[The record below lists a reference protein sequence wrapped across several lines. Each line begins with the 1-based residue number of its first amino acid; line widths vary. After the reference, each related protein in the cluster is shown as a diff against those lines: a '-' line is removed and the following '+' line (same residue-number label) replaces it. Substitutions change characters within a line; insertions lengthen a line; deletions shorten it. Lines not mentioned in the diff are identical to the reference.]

1 MILYDFVPAPNPRRV
16 RIFLHEKGIEV
27 PTKQIDIMKGEHK
40 KKEYKKASPLSQVPT
55 LELDDGTF
63 ITESIAIC
71 RYFEALQP
79 EPSLMGD
86 NAEEIAIIEMWQRR
100 FELLLMIG
108 IANTYRHG
116 HPAMAALE
124 DQIKEWSEASRP
136 RVIKMMY
143 WFDKQIEDKEFICLN
158 KFTIADISAL
168 VCFDFAKWPKI
179 EIPSDCTN
187 LLNYY
192 ERLNSRPSAK
202 AKIIS

>member
-179 EIPSDCTN
+179 EIPSDCAN

-202 AKIIS
+202 A

>member
-71 RYFEALQP
+71 RYFEALYP

-179 EIPSDCTN
+179 EIPSDCIN

-202 AKIIS
+202 A

>member
-1 MILYDFVPAPNPRRV
+1 
-16 RIFLHEKGIEV
+16 
-27 PTKQIDIMKGEHK
+27 
-40 KKEYKKASPLSQVPT
+40 
-55 LELDDGTF
+55 
-63 ITESIAIC
+63 
-71 RYFEALQP
+71 
-79 EPSLMGD
+79 
-86 NAEEIAIIEMWQRR
+86 
-100 FELLLMIG
+100 MIG

-136 RVIKMMY
+136 KVIKMMY

-202 AKIIS
+202 A

>member
-40 KKEYKKASPLSQVPT
+40 KKEFKKASPLSQVPT

-71 RYFEALQP
+71 GYFEALHP

-179 EIPSDCTN
+179 EIPSDCIN

-202 AKIIS
+202 A

>member
-40 KKEYKKASPLSQVPT
+40 KKEFKKASPLSQVPT

-187 LLNYY
+187 LLHYY
-192 ERLNSRPSAK
+192 KRLNSRPSAK
-202 AKIIS
+202 A

>member
-55 LELDDGTF
+55 LELDNGTF
-63 ITESIAIC
+63 ITESIANC
-71 RYFEALQP
+71 RYFEGLHP

-143 WFDKQIEDKEFICLN
+143 WFEKQIEDKEFICLN

-202 AKIIS
+202 A

>member
-202 AKIIS
+202 A

>member
-40 KKEYKKASPLSQVPT
+40 KKEFKKASPLSQVPT

-71 RYFEALQP
+71 RYFEALHP

-136 RVIKMMY
+136 RVIKMMH

-179 EIPSDCTN
+179 EIPSDCIN

-202 AKIIS
+202 A